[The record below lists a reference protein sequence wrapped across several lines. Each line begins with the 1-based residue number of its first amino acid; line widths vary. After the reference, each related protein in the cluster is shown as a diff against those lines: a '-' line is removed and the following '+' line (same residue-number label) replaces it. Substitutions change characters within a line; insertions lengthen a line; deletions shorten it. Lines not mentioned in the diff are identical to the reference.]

1 MEGSNIMKNNRIF
14 AALAAM
20 AGMTRAFN
28 FPQKI
33 RQGYSDTAFQRV
45 GKSVRNPKDPAKKAD
60 IIRRRKAAKLSKLS
74 KPKRR
79 AVYQYNLRHPVT
91 KMYA

>member
-1 MEGSNIMKNNRIF
+1 MKNNRIF
-14 AALAAM
+14 AALAAI

-33 RQGYSDTAFQRV
+33 RQGYSDMAFQRV
-45 GKSVRNPKDPAKKAD
+45 GKSVRNPKEPALKA
-60 IIRRRKAAKLSKLS
+60 IIQKRRKAVKLSKLS
-74 KPKRR
+74 KSKRR
-79 AVYQYNLRHPVT
+79 AVYYYNKRHPVT